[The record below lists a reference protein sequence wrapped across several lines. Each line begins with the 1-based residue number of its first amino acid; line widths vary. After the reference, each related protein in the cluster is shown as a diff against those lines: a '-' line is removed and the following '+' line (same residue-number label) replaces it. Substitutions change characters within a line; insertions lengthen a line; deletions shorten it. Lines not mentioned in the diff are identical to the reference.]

1 MEFLIVFSIGVGV
14 GAFATQIAR
23 FGKILRRDMTHR
35 MGKWEREQAERIA
48 KCEGEQ
54 HRSNGCCTEGD
65 ASRVFTRDEIG
76 EQPIADLHAAEVDA
90 AVKENVAT
98 ETANKERRG
107 RS

>member
-35 MGKWEREQAERIA
+35 LGKWEREQAERIA
-48 KCEGEQ
+48 KCQAGQ
-54 HRSNGCCTEGD
+54 HKGDGCCMDGD
-65 ASRVFTRDEIG
+65 APRVFARDEIG

-98 ETANKERRG
+98 QTANKERRG